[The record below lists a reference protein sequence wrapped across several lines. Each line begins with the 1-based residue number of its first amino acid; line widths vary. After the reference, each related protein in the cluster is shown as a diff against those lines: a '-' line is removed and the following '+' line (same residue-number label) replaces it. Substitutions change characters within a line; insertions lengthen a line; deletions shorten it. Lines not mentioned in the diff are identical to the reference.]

1 MYKYARIYKYAF
13 ASVRNMIKVRKGTR
27 YAPGKLIDK
36 TLFNPPAKARPYNIQ
51 MLSTG
56 IVRTKS
62 SLTLGFS

>member
-1 MYKYARIYKYAF
+1 
-13 ASVRNMIKVRKGTR
+13 MIKVRKGTR

-36 TLFNPPAKARPYNIQ
+36 TLFNPPAKARSYNIQ
-51 MLSTG
+51 TLSTG